1 MKFPG
6 SAGAKRGRETGRRIN
21 LVAGLPPSMGLRNI
35 RGDVRLFRGDV
46 GIIRQGLSLVS
57 EFGVRSAERLAY
69 VADFL
74 ERSVYAPN
82 SLRVVQDGVGFT
94 LLNPPLRVGAFSSL
108 RVAWDGAFHPPDRA
122 FVRAEGHSID
132 RALADI
138 DASRPVELRPGE
150 RVDIRLTEIPVDSLE
165 HRVRLELQNIAVP
178 PLVWFEFADTIS
190 EPSRL

>member
-1 MKFPG
+1 MKLPG
-6 SAGAKRGRETGRRIN
+6 PAAAEGGPPMGRRIN
-21 LVAGLPPSMGLRNI
+21 FVAGLRASMGLRNI

-46 GIIRQGLSLVS
+46 GIIRQGISVVR
-57 EFGVRSAERLAY
+57 EFGLRSAERLAY

-74 ERSVYAPN
+74 ERSVYAPK

-108 RVAWDGAFHPPDRA
+108 RVAWDGAIHPPDRA

-138 DASRPVELRPGE
+138 DVDRPVELRPGE
-150 RVDIRLTEIPVDSLE
+150 RVDIRLTGISVDSRQ

-178 PLVWFEFADTIS
+178 PLVWFEFEDTIS
-190 EPSRL
+190 EPARP